1 MALIRVFCNFKNTM
15 TQYLAKR
22 TGPDASVLRSRTF
35 LLFWKDIAYGPTH
48 TMTILAMQMERE
60 HLTSS
65 KERRLF
71 ERRISTSL
79 P

>member
-22 TGPDASVLRSRTF
+22 TGQDASVLRSRTF

-60 HLTSS
+60 HLTKP

>member
-1 MALIRVFCNFKNTM
+1 M

-22 TGPDASVLRSRTF
+22 TGQDASVLRSRTV

-60 HLTSS
+60 HLTKP

>member
-1 MALIRVFCNFKNTM
+1 M
-15 TQYLAKR
+15 TQYLSKR
-22 TGPDASVLRSRTF
+22 TGRDSSVLQSRTC
-35 LLFWKDIAYGPTH
+35 LLFWKDIAYGPTRS
-48 TMTILAMQMERE
+48 MTILAMQLERE
-60 HLTSS
+60 HLTKP